1 MLSKNP
7 ARLCAAL
14 AGMLLPMALPIA
26 PAIAGAIP
34 YTVGLVSI
42 TAGTGA
48 QTGLYDYNYSL
59 TTTGSSVTLTE
70 IELPEVVAGSF
81 VVQTAQGFSQF
92 DSGQFTSDI
101 LAVGTPGLPSGW
113 SEGQVTTSDAGNPQ
127 LKPSGAPAAF
137 IDVTGSSFSLSS
149 GTPFNFTLYATTN
162 LTTNAQATL
171 AISGVSG
178 FTTIDPPVPAPEP
191 ASMTI
196 LGGSLLA
203 LLGVRRR
210 KRG

>member
-1 MLSKNP
+1 
-7 ARLCAAL
+7 
-14 AGMLLPMALPIA
+14 
-26 PAIAGAIP
+26 
-34 YTVGLVSI
+34 VGLVSI

-59 TTTGSSVTLTE
+59 TTTGSPVNVTE

-81 VVQTAQGFSQF
+81 VIQTSQF
-92 DSGQFTSDI
+92 PAQLQSGQFISEVSI
-101 LAVGTPGLPSGW
+101 LSSGTPGLPSGW
-113 SEGQVTTSDAGNPQ
+113 SEGQVMTSDAGNPQ
-127 LKPSGAPAAF
+127 LKPSGAPGAF
-137 IDVTGSSFSLSS
+137 IDVTGPEYSITSS
-149 GTPFNFTLYATTN
+149 TPFDFTLYATTN
-162 LTTNAQATL
+162 LTTNAQATI

-178 FTTIDPPVPAPEP
+178 FTTIDPPIPAPEP

-196 LGGSLLA
+196 LGGSLLG